1 MNLDLFKKIV
11 AFGLGFMN
19 SVLLYFLPIKGLV
32 QVLFGLFLV
41 SYIVGTI
48 HSIREQHESIS
59 KTKTIRAVK
68 EVSIYT
74 VLIAGLY
81 MVGERM
87 QSNDFMLTVITTI
100 TWGLIYIY
108 FTNIFKNLTRLMP
121 YYTGLKWIYFVLN
134 LEFIKRV
141 PSLKEFL
148 KKEKNDKE

>member
-1 MNLDLFKKIV
+1 MGIDLFKKIF
-11 AFGLGFMN
+11 AFGLGFVN

-59 KTKTIRAVK
+59 KTKTFKAIK
-68 EVSIYT
+68 EFTIYT

-81 MVGERM
+81 MIGERM
-87 QSNDFMLTVITTI
+87 QSNDFMLTVITTV

-121 YYTGLKWIYFVLN
+121 YYVGLKWVYFVLN
-134 LEFIKRV
+134 LEFLKRV
-141 PSLKEFL
+141 PALKEFEE
-148 KKEKNDKE
+148 KEKNDKE